1 LIEEIFNQWGSK
13 YKNYQNLND
22 IIPNYKTL
30 DFDGILDNAN
40 EVVSLKTYHPKS
52 ATEKTLSGI
61 TEKIDTYAGKL
72 ANATLDGAHAGKA
85 RVLDFTIKKEEWGA
99 LMPQIKHAIIE
110 IQDDLDNRVVIRLTE
125 F

>member
-1 LIEEIFNQWGSK
+1 MIEEIFNQWGSK

-85 RVLDFTIKKEEWGA
+85 RVLDFTIKKGA
-99 LMPQIKHAIIE
+99 WNDFLGDINKAIFKMEQKHG
-110 IQDDLDNRVVIRLTE
+110 VTIRLSE